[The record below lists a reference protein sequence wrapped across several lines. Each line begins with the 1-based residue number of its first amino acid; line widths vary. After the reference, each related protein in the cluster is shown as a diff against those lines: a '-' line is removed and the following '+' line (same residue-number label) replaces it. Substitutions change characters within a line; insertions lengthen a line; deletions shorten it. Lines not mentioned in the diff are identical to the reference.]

1 MIPVMKELYIIS
13 KQRNQMIDITDDVQQ
28 CVKEEKIKHIHI
40 KGKPKKICQECIA
53 AIKGFA

>member
-1 MIPVMKELYIIS
+1 MKTMV
-13 KQRNQMIDITDDVQQ
+13 K
-28 CVKEEKIKHIHI
+28 CVVCNCEFEKEKIKHIPV

>member
-1 MIPVMKELYIIS
+1 MVK
-13 KQRNQMIDITDDVQQ
+13 
-28 CVKEEKIKHIHI
+28 CVVCNCEIEEEKIKHIHI